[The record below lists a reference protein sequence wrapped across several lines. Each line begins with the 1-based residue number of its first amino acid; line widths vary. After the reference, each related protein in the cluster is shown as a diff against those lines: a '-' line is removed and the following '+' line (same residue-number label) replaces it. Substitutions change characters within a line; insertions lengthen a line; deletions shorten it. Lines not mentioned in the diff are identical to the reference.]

1 MSAMGSQLGIEI
13 PSVAPRSTHFK
24 VLLISHQKGTE
35 KSSKTHFLK
44 RIFTQKQKN
53 KNFFSSST
61 ININNG
67 IVKKI
72 FCSFIGEIFYVM
84 RFSYAAYDS

>member
-13 PSVAPRSTHFK
+13 PSVAPRSTHLK

-35 KSSKTHFLK
+35 KSSNTHFLK